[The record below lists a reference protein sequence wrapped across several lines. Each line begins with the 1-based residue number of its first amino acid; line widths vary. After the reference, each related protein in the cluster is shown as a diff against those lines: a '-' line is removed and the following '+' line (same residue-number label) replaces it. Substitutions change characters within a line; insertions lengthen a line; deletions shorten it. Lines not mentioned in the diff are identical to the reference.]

1 MSSMLC
7 LGQFVFALN
16 TAPYQSQQHSLGWR
30 HPSNSRVGL
39 RPARQFIGPD
49 DETMTLSGVLL
60 PEITGGEEYLELLR
74 AMADTGKAWVLVDGN
89 GELLGLWTIEK
100 LDRTR
105 TLFFQD
111 GTARRIEFTLA
122 LARVDDDDVD
132 QLGDLELEE
141 ELHIDP

>member
-1 MSSMLC
+1 MKNKRMMGLF
-7 LGQFVFALN
+7 LALLLFLIQASALAEPEIIIN
-16 TAPYQSQQHSLGWR
+16 PDGTRTTVYRDNSGVIVSKYYHDADMQLYRTENFDHTGELSNYATITFTADG
-30 HPSNSRVGL
+30 
-39 RPARQFIGPD
+39 ARQMDNYEADG
-49 DETMTLSGVLL
+49 TL
-60 PEITGGEEYLELLR
+60 TG
-74 AMADTGKAWVLVDGN
+74 
-89 GELLGLWTIEK
+89 
-100 LDRTR
+100 R

>member
-1 MSSMLC
+1 MRPLEIIEEAPIEVAQHRHTVRYRLTQRTHLARHGLDGVAGQQGAVGRQGQGGQ
-7 LGQFVFALN
+7 LGPFALK
-16 TAPYQSQQHSLGWR
+16 TR
-30 HPSNSRVGL
+30 HAER
-39 RPARQFIGPD
+39 
-49 DETMTLSGVLL
+49 
-60 PEITGGEEYLELLR
+60 
-74 AMADTGKAWVLVDGN
+74 